1 VTDVGSTDVPEEL
14 AALLAGLEPMDVPSR
29 LDALRAALVEADV
42 EALLVTSLVNI
53 RYLTGFTGSAGLL
66 LVLPGDA
73 RFVTDGRYRDQATEQ
88 LAAHEVR
95 AHVEIAGTDQREVVA
110 GAAEGIVRLGLEA
123 DRVTWA
129 DQRAYAETWFPF
141 AELIATSG
149 LVEDLRVVK
158 DPGEVARIGAA
169 AAIADAALARVR
181 HRLRDGPAERDFA
194 LALDTEMRHL
204 GASGPSFETIVA
216 SGPNAARPHARPTD
230 RHIGNGD
237 LVVLDFGAVVDGYC
251 SDISRTIMVGR
262 PSATQRRL
270 LEVVTAAQGAGI
282 EAVRAGVPAAAV
294 DTAARQVIDDA
305 GWAEEFVHATGHGVG
320 LEIHEA
326 PRVAMSS
333 DATLVNGN
341 VVTVEPGVYLP
352 GHGGARVEDTVL
364 VTADGCRTLTHAPK
378 LAAV

>member
-1 VTDVGSTDVPEEL
+1 MRSADVPDDL
-14 AALLAGLEPMDVPSR
+14 AALLADLEAMDVPSR
-29 LDALRAALVEADV
+29 LVGLRAALVEADV

-66 LVLPGDA
+66 LVRPDDA
-73 RFVTDGRYRDQATEQ
+73 TFVTDGRYRDQATEQ

-95 AHVEIAGTDQREVVA
+95 ARVEIAGSDQREVVA

-129 DQRAYAETWFPF
+129 DQQAYAETWFPF
-141 AELIATSG
+141 AELVATSG
-149 LVEDLRVVK
+149 LVEDLRLVK

-169 AAIADAALARVR
+169 AVIADTALARVR
-181 HRLRDGPAERDFA
+181 HLLDDGLTEREFG

-216 SGPNAARPHARPTD
+216 SGPNGARPHARPSD
-230 RHIGNGD
+230 RRIGNGD

-270 LEVVTAAQGAGI
+270 IEVVSEAQAAGV
-282 EAVRAGVPAAAV
+282 EAVRAGVSAAAV
-294 DTAARQVIDDA
+294 DAAARRVIDDA
-305 GWAEEFVHATGHGVG
+305 GWGEAFVHATGHGVG

-326 PRVAMSS
+326 PRVASTS
-333 DATLVNGN
+333 DATLVDGN

-364 VTADGCRTLTHAPK
+364 VTADGCRALTQAPK
-378 LAAV
+378 LTTV